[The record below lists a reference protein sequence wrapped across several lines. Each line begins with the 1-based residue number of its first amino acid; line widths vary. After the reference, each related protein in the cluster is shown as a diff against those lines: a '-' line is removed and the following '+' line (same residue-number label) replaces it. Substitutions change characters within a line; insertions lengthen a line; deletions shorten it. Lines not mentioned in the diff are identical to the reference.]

1 MHWIRLI
8 LAGDGDRSPFVLFFR
23 LLGYSANGLWFLC
36 DHSRWWTAIR
46 GLSPAHDALVPL
58 NRVCAVVQQGSLV
71 MLNFRNIVIVL
82 SELWRTLYDAE
93 ANRRARGLLLA
104 LLPHVVKNFADLVG
118 QWNFGLQLGLSDF
131 VLNWSAIA
139 AAIAGLYV
147 EVSRAKLREQTAQ
160 KNVRRAN
167 PRMMALKKSGLRAAV
182 RATTT
187 SASEEEPLVPRAQF
201 SSSQPARCSAF
212 DPRGFKRRNG
222 AARERAAPQAHL
234 YSELAKHEAA
244 LRRSPLAASPTRAAA
259 ARASRAALRRSPVR
273 AGAGDGEE
281 EGGGEEHED
290 GEWDELVE
298 RLRGPIDEST
308 PVDGAAS
315 ATTRRKS
322 SRRSSMVM
330 SPKQMR
336 RIASNALDHRGGAMF
351 AQIPDVFEGIRLVR
365 VEGSPVPA
373 QDPTLFG
380 Y

>member
-8 LAGDGDRSPFVLFFR
+8 LAGDGDRTPFVVIFR

-46 GLSPAHDALVPL
+46 GLSPARDPLVPL

-71 MLNFRNIVIVL
+71 MLNLRNIVIVL
-82 SELWRTLYDAE
+82 SEVWRTLYDAE

-131 VLNWSAIA
+131 VLNWTAIA
-139 AAIAGLYV
+139 ASMAGLYV

-160 KNVRRAN
+160 KNIRRAN
-167 PRMMALKKSGLRAAV
+167 PHMMALKKSGLRVAAG
-182 RATTT
+182 ATTT
-187 SASEEEPLVPRAQF
+187 SASEDEPLVPRAQF
-201 SSSQPARCSAF
+201 SESSPHEAAL

-222 AARERAAPQAHL
+222 AAR
-234 YSELAKHEAA
+234 K
-244 LRRSPLAASPTRAAA
+244 RSPLVASPTRVAT
-259 ARASRAALRRSPVR
+259 ARAAPRRSPKKEN
-273 AGAGDGEE
+273 AGEVGDGAAEGDGEE
-281 EGGGEEHED
+281 EEED

-298 RLRGPIDEST
+298 RLRGPREEST
-308 PVDGAAS
+308 SVEGADS
-315 ATTRRKS
+315 AAARRKS

-336 RIASNALDHRGGAMF
+336 RIAGNALDHRGGAMF

-365 VEGSPVPA
+365 VEGSPVAPP
-373 QDPTLFG
+373 DPTLFG